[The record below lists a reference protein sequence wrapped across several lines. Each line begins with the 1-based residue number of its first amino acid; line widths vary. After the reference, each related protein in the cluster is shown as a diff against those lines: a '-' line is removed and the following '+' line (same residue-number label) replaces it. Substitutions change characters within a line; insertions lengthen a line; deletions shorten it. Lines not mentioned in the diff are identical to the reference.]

1 MVRRARS
8 ASRGKPLKQFKQDII
23 KSLKEEKKIAEIH
36 EASKVANRYSS
47 AIDSILSGTTEPVK
61 VKIAQQ
67 NNVVRISLE
76 AQQTKQKQAKG
87 LIDLKPFFKKNSSPR
102 YDPKN
107 HHKIIGWYKVVPIR
121 IKTYKNAE
129 SNDKSNEMSK
139 RMYSKALR
147 DAPLGNFYS
156 DYLYDGRQTRL
167 SKVKELNYEPKSNSI
182 TKLKDN
188 KTNNQTRYIAFRT
201 VSDQSPANSWLLNRS
216 SVKSK
221 KRADSEIMKIVAL
234 MKKAQ

>member
-1 MVRRARS
+1 MVRRSRS
-8 ASRGKPLKQFKQDII
+8 PKGGKPLKEFKRDIM

-36 EASKVANRYSS
+36 EASKVAGRYGS
-47 AIDSILSGTTEPVK
+47 AIDSILSGTAEPVK

-67 NNVVRISLE
+67 NNVVKISIE
-76 AQQTKQKQAKG
+76 AKDKQKQSKG
-87 LIDLKPFFKKNSSPR
+87 LIDLKPFFKKNSEPR

-107 HHKIIGWYKVVPIR
+107 HHRIIGWYKVVPMR
-121 IKTYKNAE
+121 IKTYKNSE
-129 SNDKSNEMSK
+129 SNEKSNEMSK

-147 DAPLGNFYS
+147 DAPMGNFYS
-156 DYLYDGRQTRL
+156 DYLYDGRETRL
-167 SKVKELNYEPKSNSI
+167 SKVKELNYVPKSNSI

-188 KTNNQTRYIAFRT
+188 KTNNQTRYIAFRV

-221 KRADSEIMKIVAL
+221 KRANSEIMKIVAL

>member
-1 MVRRARS
+1 MVRRSRS
-8 ASRGKPLKQFKQDII
+8 PKGGKPLKEFKRDIM

-36 EASKVANRYSS
+36 EASKVAGRYGS
-47 AIDSILSGTTEPVK
+47 AIDSILSGTAEPVK

-67 NNVVRISLE
+67 NNVVKISVE
-76 AQQTKQKQAKG
+76 TKDKKQQSKG
-87 LIDLKPFFKKNSSPR
+87 LIDLKPFFKKNSEPR
-102 YDPKN
+102 HDDKGN
-107 HHKIIGWYKVVPIR
+107 VVGWYKVVPIR
-121 IKTYKNAE
+121 VKTYKNAE

-147 DAPLGNFYS
+147 DAPMGNFYS

-167 SKVKELNYEPKSNSI
+167 SKVKELNYVPKSNSI

-188 KTNNQTRYIAFRT
+188 KTNNQTRYIAFRV

-221 KRADSEIMKIVAL
+221 KRANSEIMKIVAL

>member
-1 MVRRARS
+1 MVRHSRS
-8 ASRGKPLKQFKQDII
+8 PKGGKPLKEFKRDIM

-36 EASKVANRYSS
+36 EASKVAGRYGS

-67 NNVVRISLE
+67 NNVVKISIE
-76 AQQTKQKQAKG
+76 AKDKKQQSKG
-87 LIDLKPFFKKNSSPR
+87 LIDLKPFFKKNSEPR
-102 YDPKN
+102 HDDKGN
-107 HHKIIGWYKVVPIR
+107 VVGWYKVVPMR
-121 IKTYKNAE
+121 VKTYKNAQ

-147 DAPLGNFYS
+147 DAPMGNFYS

-167 SKVKELNYEPKSNSI
+167 SKVKELNYVPKSNSI

-188 KTNNQTRYIAFRT
+188 KTNNQTRYIAFRV

-221 KRADSEIMKIVAL
+221 KRANSEIMKIVAL

>member
-1 MVRRARS
+1 MVRRSRGAT
-8 ASRGKPLKQFKQDII
+8 RGKPLKQFKQDII

-36 EASKVANRYSS
+36 EASKVASRYGS
-47 AIDSILSGTTEPVK
+47 AIDSILSGTSDPVK
-61 VKIAQQ
+61 VRIAQQ
-67 NNVVRISLE
+67 NNIVKISIE
-76 AQQTKQKQAKG
+76 AKDKKKQEKR
-87 LIDLKPFFKKNSSPR
+87 LIDLKPFFKKNSEPR
-102 YDPKN
+102 HDKDGN
-107 HHKIIGWYKVVPIR
+107 VVGWYKIVPMR

-129 SNDKSNEMSK
+129 SNNKSNEMSK

-147 DAPLGNFYS
+147 DAPMGTFYS
-156 DYLYDGRQTRL
+156 DYMYDGRETRL
-167 SKVKELNYEPKSNSI
+167 SRVKELNYEPKSYAI

-201 VSDQSPANSWLLNRS
+201 VSDLSPANSWLLNRS

-221 KRADSEIMKIVAL
+221 KRANPEILKIVAL

>member
-1 MVRRARS
+1 MVRHSRS
-8 ASRGKPLKQFKQDII
+8 PKGGKPLKEFKRDIM

-36 EASKVANRYSS
+36 EASKVANRYGS

-67 NNVVRISLE
+67 NNVVKISVE
-76 AQQTKQKQAKG
+76 TKDKKQQSKG
-87 LIDLKPFFKKNSSPR
+87 LIDLKPFFKKNSEPR
-102 YDPKN
+102 HDDKGN
-107 HHKIIGWYKVVPIR
+107 VVGWYKVVPMR

-129 SNDKSNEMSK
+129 SNNKSNEMSK

-147 DAPLGNFYS
+147 DAPMGNFSS
-156 DYLYDGRQTRL
+156 DYLYDGRETRL
-167 SKVKELNYEPKSNSI
+167 SKVKELNYVPKSNTI

-188 KTNNQTRYIAFRT
+188 KTNNQTRYIAFRV

-221 KRADSEIMKIVAL
+221 KRASPEIMKIVAL